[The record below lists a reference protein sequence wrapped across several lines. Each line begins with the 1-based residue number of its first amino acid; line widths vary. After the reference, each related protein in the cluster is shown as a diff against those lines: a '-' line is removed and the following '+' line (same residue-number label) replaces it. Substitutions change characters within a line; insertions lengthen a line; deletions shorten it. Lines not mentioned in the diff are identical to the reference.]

1 MLSKLIKEGI
11 IMRFEAFP
19 TREELEKH
27 AQVIPEIEPSAVLA
41 MLRIS
46 QAAEIIR
53 ASINDVLARDYHL
66 SQGKLRVMIVMHQNP
81 EGIAPSKLAAKTG
94 VTRATIT
101 TMVKRMVR
109 DGLATVVID
118 QEDKRGKKVSLTDQG
133 RDFMDQ
139 VLPGHYLRI
148 STLMYRLSED
158 EQAELIRLL
167 TKLSQK

>member
-1 MLSKLIKEGI
+1 
-11 IMRFEAFP
+11 MRFEAFP
-19 TREELEKH
+19 TREKLEKH
-27 AQVIPEIEPSAVLA
+27 ARIIPEIEPSAVLA

-53 ASINDVLARDYHL
+53 S
-66 SQGKLRVMIVMHQNP
+66 
-81 EGIAPSKLAAKTG
+81 
-94 VTRATIT
+94 

-109 DGLATVVID
+109 DGLTTVVID
-118 QEDKRGKKVSLTDQG
+118 QEDKRGKKVSLTAQG
-133 RDFMDQ
+133 RQFMDQ

-148 STLMYRLSED
+148 STLMNRLSED

>member
-1 MLSKLIKEGI
+1 
-11 IMRFEAFP
+11 MRFEAFP

-27 AQVIPEIEPSAVLA
+27 ARIIPEIEPSAVLA

-46 QAAEIIR
+46 QAS
-53 ASINDVLARDYHL
+53 SINDVLAKQYHL
-66 SQGKLRVMIVMHQNP
+66 SQGKLRVMIVLHQSP
-81 EGIAPSKLAAKTG
+81 EGIAPSQLAEKTG

-109 DGLATVVID
+109 DGLTTVVID
-118 QEDKRGKKVSLTDQG
+118 QEDKRGKKVSLTAQG
-133 RDFMDQ
+133 RQFMDQ

-148 STLMYRLSED
+148 STLMNRLSED

>member
-1 MLSKLIKEGI
+1 
-11 IMRFEAFP
+11 MRFEAFP

-27 AQVIPEIEPSAVLA
+27 ARIIPEIEPSAVLA

-53 ASINDVLARDYHL
+53 SSINDVLAKQYHL
-66 SQGKLRVMIVMHQNP
+66 SQGKLRVMIVLHQSP
-81 EGIAPSKLAAKTG
+81 EGIAPSQLAEKTG

-109 DGLATVVID
+109 DGLTTVVID
-118 QEDKRGKKVSLTDQG
+118 QEDKRGKKVSLTAQG
-133 RDFMDQ
+133 RQFMDR

-148 STLMYRLSED
+148 STLMNRLS
-158 EQAELIRLL
+158 QAELIRLL

>member
-1 MLSKLIKEGI
+1 
-11 IMRFEAFP
+11 MRFEAFP
-19 TREELEKH
+19 TREELEEH
-27 AQVIPEIEPSAVLA
+27 ARLVPEIEPSAVLA

-53 ASINDVLARDYHL
+53 LSINDVLTKQYHL
-66 SQGKLRVMIVMHQNP
+66 SQGKLRVMIVLHQNP
-81 EGIAPSKLAAKTG
+81 EGIAPSQLAAKTG

-118 QEDKRGKKVSLTDQG
+118 QEDKRGKKVSLTARG
-133 RDFMDQ
+133 RQFMDQ

-148 STLMYRLSED
+148 STLMNRLSED

-167 TKLSQK
+167 TKLSQP

>member
-1 MLSKLIKEGI
+1 MEFQLFHTTLSASLLLF
-11 IMRFEAFP
+11 IMAGGF
-19 TREELEKH
+19 
-27 AQVIPEIEPSAVLA
+27 LA

-53 ASINDVLARDYHL
+53 SSINDVLAKQYHL
-66 SQGKLRVMIVMHQNP
+66 SQGKLRVMIVLHQSP
-81 EGIAPSKLAAKTG
+81 EGIAPSQLAEKTG

-109 DGLATVVID
+109 DGLTTVVID
-118 QEDKRGKKVSLTDQG
+118 QEDKRGKKVSLTAQG
-133 RDFMDQ
+133 RQFMDQ

-148 STLMYRLSED
+148 STLMNRLSED

>member
-1 MLSKLIKEGI
+1 
-11 IMRFEAFP
+11 MRFEAFP
-19 TREELEKH
+19 TREKLEKRPDH
-27 AQVIPEIEPSAVLA
+27 SGNRTKSAVLA

-53 ASINDVLARDYHL
+53 SSINDVLAKQYHL
-66 SQGKLRVMIVMHQNP
+66 SQGKLRVMIVLHQSP
-81 EGIAPSKLAAKTG
+81 EGIAPSQLAEKTG

-109 DGLATVVID
+109 DGLTTVVID
-118 QEDKRGKKVSLTDQG
+118 QEDKRGKKVSLTAQG
-133 RDFMDQ
+133 RQFMDQ

-148 STLMYRLSED
+148 STLMNRLSED

>member
-1 MLSKLIKEGI
+1 
-11 IMRFEAFP
+11 MRFEAFP
-19 TREELEKH
+19 TREELEEH
-27 AQVIPEIEPSAVLA
+27 ARLVPEIEPSAVLA

-53 ASINDVLARDYHL
+53 SSINDVLTKQYHL
-66 SQGKLRVMIVMHQNP
+66 SQGKLRVMIVLHQNP
-81 EGIAPSKLAAKTG
+81 EGIAPSQLAAKTG

-118 QEDKRGKKVSLTDQG
+118 QEDKRG
-133 RDFMDQ
+133 MDQ

-148 STLMYRLSED
+148 STLMNRLSED

-167 TKLSQK
+167 TKLSQP

>member
-1 MLSKLIKEGI
+1 
-11 IMRFEAFP
+11 MRFEAFP
-19 TREELEKH
+19 TREKLEKH
-27 AQVIPEIEPSAVLA
+27 ARIIPEIEPSAVLA

-53 ASINDVLARDYHL
+53 SSINDVLAKQYHL
-66 SQGKLRVMIVMHQNP
+66 SQGP
-81 EGIAPSKLAAKTG
+81 EGIAPSQLAEKTG

-109 DGLATVVID
+109 DGLTTVVID
-118 QEDKRGKKVSLTDQG
+118 QEDKRGKKVSLTAQG
-133 RDFMDQ
+133 RQFMDQ

-148 STLMYRLSED
+148 STLMNRLSED